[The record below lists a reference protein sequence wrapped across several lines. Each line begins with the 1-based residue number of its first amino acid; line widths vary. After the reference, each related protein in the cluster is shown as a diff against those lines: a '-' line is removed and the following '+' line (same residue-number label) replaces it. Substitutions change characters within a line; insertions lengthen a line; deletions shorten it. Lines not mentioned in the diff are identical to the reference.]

1 LYVEDLKR
9 GSNKDIGPKDIF
21 EMGSK
26 KAYAGIMIPKRY
38 IWYFVFALMVGI
50 VSLLAMVIRSDHPG
64 AVRRQIEE
72 TPRPADL
79 MPSQTTQV
87 HLYFSDKDNQFLM
100 AEERVLKSPQSPEFF
115 ARSIVEALIKGPQQG
130 LARTIPA
137 ETAVRAVYL
146 TPQGICYVDLTSGVS
161 ENHPGG
167 IKSELLS
174 IYSIVN
180 SLVLNVTEIE
190 SVKILINGNESMT
203 LAGHIDLQLP
213 IKANMLLIR

>member
-1 LYVEDLKR
+1 
-9 GSNKDIGPKDIF
+9 
-21 EMGSK
+21 
-26 KAYAGIMIPKRY
+26 MIAKRY
-38 IWYFVFALMVGI
+38 IWYFVSTLMVGI
-50 VSLLAMVIRSDHPG
+50 VLLLVLIMRSGQQG
-64 AVRRQIEE
+64 AVRRQLAKS
-72 TPRPADL
+72 PLPADL
-79 MPSQTTQV
+79 ASAQATPV
-87 HLYFSDKDNQFLM
+87 HLYFSDKDNRFLM
-100 AEERVLKSPQSPEFF
+100 AEERVLKSLKDPEFF
-115 ARSIVEALIKGPQQG
+115 ARSIVEALIKGPQLG

-146 TPQGICYVDLTSGVS
+146 TPQGICYLDLTSAAV

-190 SVKILINGNESMT
+190 AVKILINGDESVT
-203 LAGHIDLQLP
+203 LAGHIDLQIP